1 MDGWPKAK
9 ISLYSCEKQV
19 KSILEVWFLQIPH
32 TFENILYYLVSTDLR
47 ITVLRFIAF
56 INTKYLVV
64 NFSKR
69 FFKNLLLNP
78 CSHDHFLV
86 LWVACHNKRAIPM
99 TVEIFFSDDS
109 SAWEEEEKR
118 HQLPFFPQSIKEGLP
133 ICNVCVLV
141 VVGL

>member
-47 ITVLRFIAF
+47 MTVLRFIAF

-64 NFSKR
+64 DFQKVFQKFTFKPVQPWSFSR
-69 FFKNLLLNP
+69 FVSGMP
-78 CSHDHFLV
+78 
-86 LWVACHNKRAIPM
+86 
-99 TVEIFFSDDS
+99 
-109 SAWEEEEKR
+109 
-118 HQLPFFPQSIKEGLP
+118 
-133 ICNVCVLV
+133 
-141 VVGL
+141 